1 MVSLTVQQ
9 RNLLRH
15 LLNAPAA
22 VAVAELAEQTN
33 LSSRQV
39 AYRLKSVKVW
49 LAQRNVDLKSTPGV
63 GIEINCPLSQRKT
76 LLDELTTQSKF
87 QLVLSAGQRQQL
99 LALHLLAAGE
109 PLILHRLQNFTAV
122 SRTTVLKDLDP
133 IEAWGHTFDLTLI
146 RKPNYG
152 ILFDSSEL
160 ARRQALAALLW
171 GDASFEPRLTTM
183 SYGAGLTFSLADNT
197 SLPIV
202 QQTTQLLNDL
212 ETLTAFEWVA
222 YAETQLG
229 GRFTDDAVLHLAL
242 VFAIQAHRV
251 RAGHRL
257 VIKPE
262 WLNWLEAQKVWP
274 VAVEV
279 SATMWADL
287 APNSLT
293 SEVAGIAMHLLA
305 GLRSHMWPG
314 DLEIDL
320 ALTDLVSTLMAEV
333 ARAFHTPALRHD
345 ASLRDGLVAHIIPAF
360 MRQRFGLWTPPS
372 WSDGAIS
379 RKWQQEYRIA
389 QVLAQVMT
397 ERTGIV
403 LPDGEIDT
411 LALLLRAAFV
421 RERPNHPK
429 RVYIICPSGMATSQL
444 LMARLKARFPS
455 LDILGVLSLR
465 ELSSKRVT
473 DAQLLITT
481 VPLQAPRSGLQVIQ
495 VHPLLTAENIEAITN
510 WLTSRTGPMAVS

>member
-15 LLNAPAA
+15 LLNAPTA
-22 VAVAELAEQTN
+22 VAVAELAEQTD

-39 AYRLKSVKVW
+39 TYRLKSVKVW

-63 GIEINCPLSQRKT
+63 GIAINCSPSQRKV
-76 LLDELTTQSKF
+76 LLNELTTQSKF
-87 QLVLSAGQRQQL
+87 QLILSAGQRQQL
-99 LALHLLAAGE
+99 LALHLLVAGE
-109 PLILHRLQNFTAV
+109 PLILHRLQNFTGV

-133 IEAWGHTFDLTLI
+133 IEAWSHTFGLNLI
-146 RKPNYG
+146 RRPNYG
-152 ILFDSSEL
+152 ILFDGSEL

-171 GDASFEPRLTTM
+171 GDESFETPLTAMTY
-183 SYGAGLTFSLADNT
+183 STGLAFSLADNT

-202 QQTTQLLNDL
+202 QKTTQLLDDL

-222 YAETQLG
+222 CAETQLG

-251 RAGHRL
+251 RTGHRL
-257 VIKPE
+257 TIKTE
-262 WLNWLEAQKVWP
+262 WLSWLETQKVWP
-274 VAVEV
+274 VAVDI
-279 SATMWADL
+279 SATIWPDL
-287 APNSLT
+287 SLDSLT
-293 SEVAGIAMHLLA
+293 AEVAGIAMYLLA
-305 GLRSHMWPG
+305 GLRSHVWPG

-320 ALTDLVSTLMAEV
+320 ALTDLVSVLMAEV
-333 ARAFHTPALRHD
+333 ARAFHTPALSHD

-360 MRQRFGLWTPPS
+360 MRQRFDLWIPPS

-389 QVLAQVMT
+389 QVLAQMIT

-403 LPDGEIDT
+403 LPNREIDT

-444 LMARLKARFPS
+444 LMARLKARFPG

-465 ELSSKRVT
+465 ELSSEQVA

-481 VPLQAPRSGLQVIQ
+481 VPLQAPRSGLHVIQ

-510 WLTSRTGPMAVS
+510 WLASRAGPMVMS